1 MKNYNL
7 RLKNSGYAPEEERQ
21 FHVLL
26 TAFHDYISDK
36 QDFFEVLYSEKLGK
50 YIEVIMEKLLWQT
63 EPLWELD
70 SPDSLFQLLLSQ
82 MAADI
87 AGPRWDAEYDEIG
100 PQFTPGELTETR
112 RQATE
117 YLDRMPDES
126 LRMRCTQAMD
136 NFIQEETAKA
146 EHYLKTGLRR
156 QAI

>member
-21 FHVLL
+21 FRVLL
-26 TAFHDYISDK
+26 AAFQDYISDK

-70 SPDSLFQLLLSQ
+70 SPDSLFELLLCQ
-82 MAADI
+82 MAVDI
-87 AGPRWDAEYDEIG
+87 AGPRWDSEYGEIG

-112 RQATE
+112 RQVTE
-117 YLDRMPDES
+117 YLDRIPDEP
-126 LRMRCTQAMD
+126 LRRRCTRAMD
-136 NFIQEETAKA
+136 NFIRAETAKA
-146 EHYLKTGLRR
+146 EHYLKTGIRR